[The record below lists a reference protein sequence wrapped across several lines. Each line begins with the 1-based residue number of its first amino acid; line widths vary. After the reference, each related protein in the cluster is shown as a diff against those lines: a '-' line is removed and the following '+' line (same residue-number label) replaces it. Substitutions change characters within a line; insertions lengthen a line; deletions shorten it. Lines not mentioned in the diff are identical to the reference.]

1 MRKITAMK
9 ATRTYLE
16 LTRPGQF
23 QAAFSDFPDVLLE
36 RVERPTP
43 ELYRHCYRTVGEAYH
58 WRDRWDWTDAE
69 IRAHLAQ
76 PEITLYV
83 ARRRGALAGWY
94 ELRGPEDD
102 SVEIAYFGLAP
113 DAIGVGLGKHLL
125 SCAVRD
131 AWALGPARVWLHTC
145 TLDHPHALPNY
156 EKRGFVPYK
165 TEQYEA
171 DY

>member
-23 QAAFSDFPDVLLE
+23 QAAFGDFPDVLLE

-69 IRAHLAQ
+69 IPAPLAQ
-76 PEITLYV
+76 PEITPY
-83 ARRRGALAGWY
+83 LAPRPAAPAAWY
-94 ELRGPEDD
+94 ELLRGP
-102 SVEIAYFGLAP
+102 
-113 DAIGVGLGKHLL
+113 
-125 SCAVRD
+125 
-131 AWALGPARVWLHTC
+131 
-145 TLDHPHALPNY
+145 
-156 EKRGFVPYK
+156 
-165 TEQYEA
+165 
-171 DY
+171 